1 MAAAQIRPMTAQDLP
16 RARALL
22 AQLGYDLLDETVG
35 RRFASVTEA
44 AGHVLLVAEMAGQ
57 VVGLLHAFARPA
69 LEKPPEV
76 VVQALVVDAQR
87 RKAGIG
93 AGLMAAAE
101 RWSADRGFASVAL
114 ASQVIRDDAHAFY
127 RKLGYQTV
135 ATSHV
140 MRKRLAP

>member
-1 MAAAQIRPMTAQDLP
+1 MTAQDLP
-16 RARALL
+16 RARGLL
-22 AQLGYDLLDETVG
+22 AQLGYDLSEDTVA

-44 AGHVLLVAEMAGQ
+44 GDHVLLIAELGEE

-76 VVQALVVDAQR
+76 VVQALVVDVQR

-101 RWSADRGFASVAL
+101 RWASERGFASVAL
-114 ASQVIRDDAHAFY
+114 ASQVARDDAHEFY
-127 RKLGYQTV
+127 RRLGYETV

-140 MRKRLAP
+140 MRKRLTP